1 MDDFFKDFIRDVPL
15 TVEEMEAETAEQQK
29 RNSKKKKI
37 KISSKHG
44 AIEEQP
50 GKVKKHKK
58 KKNKMKNLDSN
69 ELEPAMSQQ
78 VRAPAFVIEAVAE
91 ALKPAFANHQV
102 AFFNFGANLN
112 RTQTFRYQGHTCK
125 LA

>member
-1 MDDFFKDFIRDVPL
+1 MPL

-44 AIEEQP
+44 VIEEQL

-69 ELEPAMSQQ
+69 ELESAMSQQ